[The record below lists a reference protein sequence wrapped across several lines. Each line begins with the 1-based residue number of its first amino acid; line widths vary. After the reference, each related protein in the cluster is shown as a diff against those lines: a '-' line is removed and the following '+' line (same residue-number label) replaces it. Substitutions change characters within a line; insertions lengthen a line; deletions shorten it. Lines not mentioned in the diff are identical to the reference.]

1 MTYRDGILAIIAL
14 VLSAAALTGM
24 VHVDVYTQAAQA
36 EASAYAALTHQ
47 ISHHDV
53 LLHASEQAI
62 AWPAAHA
69 GAAR

>member
-14 VLSAAALTGM
+14 ALSAAALTGM
-24 VHVDVYTQAAQA
+24 VHVDAYTQAAQA

-53 LLHASEQAI
+53 LLRANEQ
-62 AWPAAHA
+62 AWPAAQA
-69 GAAR
+69 GASR